1 MESRRSSIKTK
12 SVTLPDAQ
20 PGTKKR
26 GRNPIPFWRRIRFKL
41 ITSFLIPVL
50 FIIILGVV
58 SYQKASTQI
67 IASYETSADQTID
80 MINQYL
86 TLVFDTVQSNYKS
99 YLNEDSLLQFFK
111 GLMDGDNVKHA
122 FVPKDYRDKF
132 SHAVTTDALVSNIY
146 FLSDTQQSIVT
157 SQAAEEKLLT
167 AYIQTHQG
175 EMVKNDQ
182 YKFYLFGNQCPVDGQ
197 LSTDSGKYGARLA
210 RYVNNAGAI
219 MIVDIDRNV
228 IDDAL
233 SSLDAGQGSIVG
245 FLTCDGGEYLSS
257 LSEEAEGPVF
267 AGKPYVEEAFAG
279 EEGNGFSYV
288 EDNKYLFLYSRLEG
302 RDALICALVP
312 RETIIGQTVD
322 IQRFSMALVVLASL
336 IAVLLGS
343 MLARQYG
350 GAIYDMIHKLKKISE
365 GDLTVEVKTRRKD
378 EFKLLAEGVTD
389 MATHMKTL
397 VTGLKD
403 VNAELTGAVGG
414 MTAASDSF
422 LTSSRG
428 IQTEISDMKQGIGKM
443 DDESEDC
450 MRQMDALSL
459 RIGQV
464 AENSGQINVLA
475 KGAEQVIE
483 TGMDSVVRL
492 KDSTG
497 ATITIT
503 SNIIDVIGNLEE
515 KSRSIGMIIET
526 INEIAEQTTLLSLN
540 ASIEAARAGNAGRG
554 FAVVAMEIK
563 KGSAVVKYKGQ
574 LIDGTVFDSN
584 DEGANLSP
592 RGTVPGFGEGIAMMN
607 KGAKYILYIPGELAY
622 GVDGQ
627 QQAVSLTTDSFDRI
641 GRQVSELLD
650 ALGIINESVANMEE
664 DRNATLTAIS
674 AISAVSAQTAA
685 GSENVYATAREQ
697 LKAVEELDKAAEILE
712 KRAGELSGL
721 LEVFRV

>member
-157 SQAAEEKLLT
+157 SQAAEKKLLT

-233 SSLDAGQGSIVG
+233 SSLDAGPGSIVG

-563 KGSAVVKYKGQ
+563 KLADESIQSASQIARIVEEIEKNTKEAS
-574 LIDGTVFDSN
+574 TV
-584 DEGANLSP
+584 A
-592 RGTVPGFGEGIAMMN
+592 RQAEGI
-607 KGAKYILYIPGELAY
+607 
-622 GVDGQ
+622 VDGQ

>member
-233 SSLDAGQGSIVG
+233 SSLDAGPGSIVG

-443 DDESEDC
+443 DNESEDC

-503 SNIIDVIGNLEE
+503 SNIIDVIDNLEE

-563 KGSAVVKYKGQ
+563 KLADESIQSASQIARIVEEIEKNTKEAS
-574 LIDGTVFDSN
+574 TV
-584 DEGANLSP
+584 A
-592 RGTVPGFGEGIAMMN
+592 RQAEGI
-607 KGAKYILYIPGELAY
+607 
-622 GVDGQ
+622 VDGQ

-685 GSENVYATAREQ
+685 GSENVYTTAREQ

>member
-563 KGSAVVKYKGQ
+563 KLADESIQSASQIARIVEEIEKNTKAAS
-574 LIDGTVFDSN
+574 TV
-584 DEGANLSP
+584 A
-592 RGTVPGFGEGIAMMN
+592 RQAEGI
-607 KGAKYILYIPGELAY
+607 
-622 GVDGQ
+622 VDGQ

>member
-20 PGTKKR
+20 PDTKKR

-233 SSLDAGQGSIVG
+233 SSLDAGPGSIVG

-464 AENSGQINVLA
+464 ADNSGQINVLA

-503 SNIIDVIGNLEE
+503 SNIIDVIDNLEE

-563 KGSAVVKYKGQ
+563 KLADESIQSASQIARIVEEIEKNTKEAS
-574 LIDGTVFDSN
+574 TV
-584 DEGANLSP
+584 A
-592 RGTVPGFGEGIAMMN
+592 RQAEGI
-607 KGAKYILYIPGELAY
+607 
-622 GVDGQ
+622 VDGQ

-674 AISAVSAQTAA
+674 AISAQTAA
-685 GSENVYATAREQ
+685 GSENVYTTAREQ

>member
-12 SVTLPDAQ
+12 SVTLPDTQ

-233 SSLDAGQGSIVG
+233 SSLDAGPGSIVG

-503 SNIIDVIGNLEE
+503 SNIIDVIDNLEE

-563 KGSAVVKYKGQ
+563 KLADESIQSASQIARIVEEIEKNTKEAS
-574 LIDGTVFDSN
+574 TV
-584 DEGANLSP
+584 A
-592 RGTVPGFGEGIAMMN
+592 RQAEGI
-607 KGAKYILYIPGELAY
+607 
-622 GVDGQ
+622 VDGQ

-650 ALGIINESVANMEE
+650 ALGVINESVANMEE

-685 GSENVYATAREQ
+685 GSENVYTTAREQ

>member
-1 MESRRSSIKTK
+1 M
-12 SVTLPDAQ
+12 
-20 PGTKKR
+20 
-26 GRNPIPFWRRIRFKL
+26 
-41 ITSFLIPVL
+41 
-50 FIIILGVV
+50 V

-233 SSLDAGQGSIVG
+233 SSLDAGPGSIVG

-464 AENSGQINVLA
+464 ADNSGQINVLA

-503 SNIIDVIGNLEE
+503 SNIIDVIDNLEE

-563 KGSAVVKYKGQ
+563 KLADESIQSASQIARIVEEIEKNTKEAS
-574 LIDGTVFDSN
+574 TV
-584 DEGANLSP
+584 A
-592 RGTVPGFGEGIAMMN
+592 RQAEGI
-607 KGAKYILYIPGELAY
+607 
-622 GVDGQ
+622 VDGQ

-685 GSENVYATAREQ
+685 GSENVYTTAREQ

>member
-12 SVTLPDAQ
+12 SVTLPDTQ

-233 SSLDAGQGSIVG
+233 SSLDAGPGSIVG

-257 LSEEAEGPVF
+257 LSEEAEGSVF

-503 SNIIDVIGNLEE
+503 SNIIDVIDNLEE

-563 KGSAVVKYKGQ
+563 KLADESIQSASQIARIVEEIEKNTKEAS
-574 LIDGTVFDSN
+574 TV
-584 DEGANLSP
+584 A
-592 RGTVPGFGEGIAMMN
+592 RQAEGI
-607 KGAKYILYIPGELAY
+607 
-622 GVDGQ
+622 VDGQ

-685 GSENVYATAREQ
+685 GSENVYTTAREQ

>member
-563 KGSAVVKYKGQ
+563 KLADESIQSASQIARIVEEIEKNTKEASTVVRQ
-574 LIDGTVFDSN
+574 
-584 DEGANLSP
+584 A
-592 RGTVPGFGEGIAMMN
+592 EGI
-607 KGAKYILYIPGELAY
+607 
-622 GVDGQ
+622 VDGQ

>member
-12 SVTLPDAQ
+12 SVTLQDAQ

-233 SSLDAGQGSIVG
+233 SSLDAGPGSIVG

-563 KGSAVVKYKGQ
+563 KLADESIQSASQIARIVEEIEKNTKEAS
-574 LIDGTVFDSN
+574 TV
-584 DEGANLSP
+584 A
-592 RGTVPGFGEGIAMMN
+592 RQAEGI
-607 KGAKYILYIPGELAY
+607 
-622 GVDGQ
+622 VDGQ

>member
-563 KGSAVVKYKGQ
+563 KLADESIQSASQIARIVEEIEKNTKEAS
-574 LIDGTVFDSN
+574 TV
-584 DEGANLSP
+584 A
-592 RGTVPGFGEGIAMMN
+592 RQAEGI
-607 KGAKYILYIPGELAY
+607 
-622 GVDGQ
+622 VDGQ

>member
-1 MESRRSSIKTK
+1 MLFRSRSSIKTK

-563 KGSAVVKYKGQ
+563 KLADESIQSASQIARIVEEIEKNTKEAS
-574 LIDGTVFDSN
+574 TV
-584 DEGANLSP
+584 A
-592 RGTVPGFGEGIAMMN
+592 RQAEGI
-607 KGAKYILYIPGELAY
+607 
-622 GVDGQ
+622 VDGQ

>member
-515 KSRSIGMIIET
+515 KSRFIGMIIET

-563 KGSAVVKYKGQ
+563 KLADESIQSASQIARIVEEIEKNTKEAS
-574 LIDGTVFDSN
+574 TV
-584 DEGANLSP
+584 A
-592 RGTVPGFGEGIAMMN
+592 RQAEGI
-607 KGAKYILYIPGELAY
+607 
-622 GVDGQ
+622 VDGQ

>member
-233 SSLDAGQGSIVG
+233 SSLDAGPGSIVG

-563 KGSAVVKYKGQ
+563 KLADESIQSASQIARIVEEIEKNTKEAS
-574 LIDGTVFDSN
+574 TVARQA
-584 DEGANLSP
+584 G
-592 RGTVPGFGEGIAMMN
+592 GI
-607 KGAKYILYIPGELAY
+607 
-622 GVDGQ
+622 VDGQ

>member
-12 SVTLPDAQ
+12 SVMLPDAQ

-233 SSLDAGQGSIVG
+233 SSLDAGPGSIVG

-563 KGSAVVKYKGQ
+563 KLADESIQSASQIARIVEEIEKNTKEAS
-574 LIDGTVFDSN
+574 TV
-584 DEGANLSP
+584 A
-592 RGTVPGFGEGIAMMN
+592 RQAEGI
-607 KGAKYILYIPGELAY
+607 
-622 GVDGQ
+622 VDGQ

>member
-12 SVTLPDAQ
+12 SVMLPDAQ

-563 KGSAVVKYKGQ
+563 KLADESIQSASQIARIVEEIEKNTKAAS
-574 LIDGTVFDSN
+574 TV
-584 DEGANLSP
+584 A
-592 RGTVPGFGEGIAMMN
+592 RQAEGI
-607 KGAKYILYIPGELAY
+607 
-622 GVDGQ
+622 VDGQ

>member
-233 SSLDAGQGSIVG
+233 SSLDAGPGSIVG

-503 SNIIDVIGNLEE
+503 SNIIDVIDNLEE

-563 KGSAVVKYKGQ
+563 KLADESIQSASQIARIVEEIEKNTKEAS
-574 LIDGTVFDSN
+574 TV
-584 DEGANLSP
+584 A
-592 RGTVPGFGEGIAMMN
+592 RQAEGI
-607 KGAKYILYIPGELAY
+607 
-622 GVDGQ
+622 VDGQ

-685 GSENVYATAREQ
+685 GSENVYTTAREQ

>member
-233 SSLDAGQGSIVG
+233 SSLDAGPGSIVG

-540 ASIEAARAGNAGRG
+540 ASIEAARAGDAGRG

-563 KGSAVVKYKGQ
+563 KLADESIQSASQIARIVEEIEKNTKEAS
-574 LIDGTVFDSN
+574 TV
-584 DEGANLSP
+584 A
-592 RGTVPGFGEGIAMMN
+592 RQAEGI
-607 KGAKYILYIPGELAY
+607 
-622 GVDGQ
+622 VDGQ

>member
-233 SSLDAGQGSIVG
+233 SSLDAGPGSIVG

-464 AENSGQINVLA
+464 ADNSGQINVLA

-503 SNIIDVIGNLEE
+503 SNIIDVIDNLEE

-563 KGSAVVKYKGQ
+563 KLADESIQSASQIARIVEEIEKNTKEAS
-574 LIDGTVFDSN
+574 TV
-584 DEGANLSP
+584 A
-592 RGTVPGFGEGIAMMN
+592 RQAEGI
-607 KGAKYILYIPGELAY
+607 
-622 GVDGQ
+622 VDGQ

-685 GSENVYATAREQ
+685 GSENVYTTAREQ

>member
-1 MESRRSSIKTK
+1 VESRRSSIKTK

-20 PGTKKR
+20 PDTKKR

-233 SSLDAGQGSIVG
+233 SSLDAGPGSIVG

-464 AENSGQINVLA
+464 ADNSGQINVLA

-503 SNIIDVIGNLEE
+503 SNIIDVIDNLEE

-563 KGSAVVKYKGQ
+563 KLADESIQSASQIARIVEEIEKNTKEAS
-574 LIDGTVFDSN
+574 TV
-584 DEGANLSP
+584 A
-592 RGTVPGFGEGIAMMN
+592 RQAEGI
-607 KGAKYILYIPGELAY
+607 
-622 GVDGQ
+622 VDGQ

-685 GSENVYATAREQ
+685 GSENVYTTAREQ

>member
-233 SSLDAGQGSIVG
+233 SSLDAGPGSIVG

-503 SNIIDVIGNLEE
+503 SNIIDVIDNLEE

-563 KGSAVVKYKGQ
+563 KLADESIQSASQIARIVEEIEKNTKEAS
-574 LIDGTVFDSN
+574 TV
-584 DEGANLSP
+584 A
-592 RGTVPGFGEGIAMMN
+592 RQAEGI
-607 KGAKYILYIPGELAY
+607 
-622 GVDGQ
+622 VDGQ

>member
-20 PGTKKR
+20 PDTKKR

-233 SSLDAGQGSIVG
+233 SSLDAGPGSIVG

-464 AENSGQINVLA
+464 ADNSGQINVLA

-503 SNIIDVIGNLEE
+503 SNIIDVIDNLEE

-563 KGSAVVKYKGQ
+563 KLADESIQSASQIARIVEEIEKNTKEAS
-574 LIDGTVFDSN
+574 TV
-584 DEGANLSP
+584 A
-592 RGTVPGFGEGIAMMN
+592 RQAEGI
-607 KGAKYILYIPGELAY
+607 
-622 GVDGQ
+622 VDGQ

-641 GRQVSELLD
+641 GRQVSERLD

-685 GSENVYATAREQ
+685 GSENVYTTAREQ

>member
-233 SSLDAGQGSIVG
+233 SSLDAGPGSIVG

-257 LSEEAEGPVF
+257 LSEEAEGSVF

-503 SNIIDVIGNLEE
+503 SNIIDVIDNLEE

-563 KGSAVVKYKGQ
+563 KLADESIQSASQIARIVEEIEKNTKEAS
-574 LIDGTVFDSN
+574 TV
-584 DEGANLSP
+584 A
-592 RGTVPGFGEGIAMMN
+592 RQAEGI
-607 KGAKYILYIPGELAY
+607 
-622 GVDGQ
+622 VDGQ

-685 GSENVYATAREQ
+685 GSENVYTTAREQ

>member
-12 SVTLPDAQ
+12 SVMLPDAQ

-563 KGSAVVKYKGQ
+563 KLADESIQSASQIARIVEEIEKNTKEAS
-574 LIDGTVFDSN
+574 TV
-584 DEGANLSP
+584 A
-592 RGTVPGFGEGIAMMN
+592 RQAEGI
-607 KGAKYILYIPGELAY
+607 
-622 GVDGQ
+622 VDGQ

>member
-1 MESRRSSIKTK
+1 
-12 SVTLPDAQ
+12 
-20 PGTKKR
+20 
-26 GRNPIPFWRRIRFKL
+26 
-41 ITSFLIPVL
+41 
-50 FIIILGVV
+50 
-58 SYQKASTQI
+58 
-67 IASYETSADQTID
+67 
-80 MINQYL
+80 
-86 TLVFDTVQSNYKS
+86 
-99 YLNEDSLLQFFK
+99 
-111 GLMDGDNVKHA
+111 
-122 FVPKDYRDKF
+122 
-132 SHAVTTDALVSNIY
+132 
-146 FLSDTQQSIVT
+146 
-157 SQAAEEKLLT
+157 
-167 AYIQTHQG
+167 
-175 EMVKNDQ
+175 MVKNDQ

-233 SSLDAGQGSIVG
+233 SSLDAGPGSIVG

-464 AENSGQINVLA
+464 ADNSGQINVLA

-503 SNIIDVIGNLEE
+503 SNIIDVIDNLEE

-563 KGSAVVKYKGQ
+563 KLADESIQSASQIARIVEEIEKNTKEAS
-574 LIDGTVFDSN
+574 TV
-584 DEGANLSP
+584 A
-592 RGTVPGFGEGIAMMN
+592 RQAEGI
-607 KGAKYILYIPGELAY
+607 
-622 GVDGQ
+622 VDGQ

-685 GSENVYATAREQ
+685 GSENVYTTAREQ

>member
-1 MESRRSSIKTK
+1 MKSKSKEIQKT
-12 SVTLPDAQ
+12 SVTLPDTP
-20 PGTKKR
+20 PGTKKGR
-26 GRNPIPFWRRIRFKL
+26 RNPIPFWRRIRFKL

-67 IASYETSADQTID
+67 VASYETSANQTLD

-122 FVPKDYRDKF
+122 YTPKEYRDEF
-132 SHAVTTDALVSNIY
+132 SHAVTTDALISNIY
-146 FLSDTQQSIVT
+146 FLSDTQQSITT
-157 SQAAEEKLLT
+157 SQSTAEKLLT
-167 AYIQTHQG
+167 SYIQTRQG
-175 EMVKNDQ
+175 EMVKEGQ
-182 YKFYLFGNQCPVDGQ
+182 YKFFLFGNQCGVDEQ
-197 LSTDSGKYGARLA
+197 LRTDSGRYGARLA

-219 MIVDIDRNV
+219 MIIDIDRHV
-228 IDDAL
+228 IEDAL
-233 SSLDAGQGSIVG
+233 SSLDAGEGSIVG
-245 FLTCDGGEYLSS
+245 FLTCDGTEYLSS
-257 LSEEAEGPVF
+257 LSDGAEGNVF
-267 AGKPYVEEAFAG
+267 VGKSYVEEAFAK
-279 EEGNGFSYV
+279 EESSGFNYV
-288 EDNKYLFLYSRLEG
+288 EDRKYLFLYSRLEG
-302 RDALICALVP
+302 RDAMVCALVP

-350 GAIYDMIHKLKKISE
+350 GAIYDMIHKLKKVSE
-365 GDLTVEVKTRRKD
+365 GDLTVEVKTKRKD

-389 MATHMKTL
+389 MTTHMKTL

-403 VNAELTGAVGG
+403 VNTELTGAVGG

-450 MRQMDALSL
+450 MRQMDALSE

-464 AENSGQINVLA
+464 ADNSGQINVLA
-475 KGAEQVIE
+475 RGAGQVIE
-483 TGMDSVVRL
+483 TGMDSVARL

-497 ATITIT
+497 STITIT
-503 SNIIDVIGNLEE
+503 SNIIDVIDNLEE
-515 KSRSIGMIIET
+515 KSKSIGMIIET

-563 KGSAVVKYKGQ
+563 KLADESIQSASQIARIVEEIETNTKEASEVAKQ
-574 LIDGTVFDSN
+574 
-584 DEGANLSP
+584 A
-592 RGTVPGFGEGIAMMN
+592 EGIV
-607 KGAKYILYIPGELAY
+607 GE
-622 GVDGQ
+622 Q

-650 ALGIINESVANMEE
+650 ALGIINESVANMEA
-664 DRNATLTAIS
+664 DRNATLSAIS

-685 GSENVYATAREQ
+685 GSENVYATAKEQ
-697 LKAVEELDKAAEILE
+697 LKSVEELDKAAEILE

>member
-1 MESRRSSIKTK
+1 MKSKSYGLKTT
-12 SVTLPDAQ
+12 SVTLPDTP
-20 PGTKKR
+20 PGTKKK
-26 GRNPIPFWRRIRFKL
+26 GKNPIPFWRRIRFKL

-50 FIIILGVV
+50 FIVILGVV

-67 IASYETSADQTID
+67 IASYETSADQTMD

-99 YLNEDSLLQFFK
+99 YLSEDSLLQFFK

-122 FVPKDYRDKF
+122 YTPKEYRDKF
-132 SHAVTTDALVSNIY
+132 SHAVTTDALISNIY
-146 FLSDTQQSIVT
+146 FLSDTQQSITT
-157 SQAAEEKLLT
+157 SQASEEKLLT
-167 AYIQTHQG
+167 SYTQTPQG
-175 EMVKNDQ
+175 EMVKNNQ
-182 YKFYLFGNQCPVDGQ
+182 YKFYLFGNQCTVDGQ
-197 LSTDSGKYGARLA
+197 LRTDDSKYGARLA
-210 RYVNNAGAI
+210 RYVNSAGAI
-219 MIVDIDRNV
+219 MIIDIDRHV
-228 IDDAL
+228 IEDAL
-233 SSLDAGQGSIVG
+233 SSLDAGDGSVVG
-245 FLTCDGGEYLSS
+245 FLTCDGAEYLSS
-257 LSEEAEGPVF
+257 ISEGTEGNVF

-279 EEGNGFSYV
+279 EESNGFSYV

-302 RDALICALVP
+302 REAMICALVP

-350 GAIYDMIHKLKKISE
+350 GAIYDMIHKLKKVSE
-365 GDLTVEVKTRRKD
+365 GDLTVEVKTKRKD

-403 VNAELTGAVGG
+403 VNTELTGAIGG

-422 LTSSRG
+422 LTTSRG

-443 DDESEDC
+443 DGESEDC
-450 MRQMDALSL
+450 MRQMDALSE

-464 AENSGQINVLA
+464 ADNSGQINVLA
-475 KGAEQVIE
+475 KEAGQVIE
-483 TGMDSVVRL
+483 TGMDSVAQL
-492 KDSTG
+492 KESTG
-497 ATITIT
+497 STITIT
-503 SNIIDVIGNLEE
+503 SNIIDVIDNLEE
-515 KSRSIGMIIET
+515 KSKSIGMIIET

-563 KGSAVVKYKGQ
+563 KLADESIRSASQIARIVEEIETNTKEASAVAKQ
-574 LIDGTVFDSN
+574 
-584 DEGANLSP
+584 A
-592 RGTVPGFGEGIAMMN
+592 EGI
-607 KGAKYILYIPGELAY
+607 
-622 GVDGQ
+622 VDEQ
-627 QQAVSLTTDSFDRI
+627 QKSVSFTTDSFDKI
-641 GRQVSELLD
+641 GRQVSELLK

-664 DRNATLTAIS
+664 DRNATLSAIS

-685 GSENVYATAREQ
+685 GSENVYATAKEQ

>member
-503 SNIIDVIGNLEE
+503 SNIIDVIDNLEE

-563 KGSAVVKYKGQ
+563 KLADESIQSASQIARIVEEIEKNTKEAS
-574 LIDGTVFDSN
+574 TV
-584 DEGANLSP
+584 A
-592 RGTVPGFGEGIAMMN
+592 RQAEGI
-607 KGAKYILYIPGELAY
+607 
-622 GVDGQ
+622 VDGQ

>member
-233 SSLDAGQGSIVG
+233 SSLDAGPGSIVG

-464 AENSGQINVLA
+464 ADNSGQINVLA

-503 SNIIDVIGNLEE
+503 SNIIDVIDNLEE

-563 KGSAVVKYKGQ
+563 KLADESIQSASQIARIVEEIEKNTKEAS
-574 LIDGTVFDSN
+574 TV
-584 DEGANLSP
+584 A
-592 RGTVPGFGEGIAMMN
+592 RQAEGI
-607 KGAKYILYIPGELAY
+607 
-622 GVDGQ
+622 VDGQ

-664 DRNATLTAIS
+664 DCNATLTAIS

>member
-233 SSLDAGQGSIVG
+233 SSLDAGPGSIVG

-563 KGSAVVKYKGQ
+563 KLADESIQSASQIARIVEEIEKNTKEAS
-574 LIDGTVFDSN
+574 TV
-584 DEGANLSP
+584 A
-592 RGTVPGFGEGIAMMN
+592 RQAEGI
-607 KGAKYILYIPGELAY
+607 
-622 GVDGQ
+622 VDGQ

>member
-20 PGTKKR
+20 PDTKKR

-122 FVPKDYRDKF
+122 FVPMYVPKDYRDKF

-233 SSLDAGQGSIVG
+233 SSLDAGPGSIVG

-464 AENSGQINVLA
+464 ADNSGQINVLA

-503 SNIIDVIGNLEE
+503 SNIIDVIDNLEE

-563 KGSAVVKYKGQ
+563 KLADESIQSASQIARIVEEIEKNTKEAS
-574 LIDGTVFDSN
+574 TV
-584 DEGANLSP
+584 A
-592 RGTVPGFGEGIAMMN
+592 RQAEGI
-607 KGAKYILYIPGELAY
+607 
-622 GVDGQ
+622 VDGQ

-685 GSENVYATAREQ
+685 GSENVYTTAREQ

>member
-1 MESRRSSIKTK
+1 MKSKMSGVKNI
-12 SVTLPDAQ
+12 SVTLPDTPPKA
-20 PGTKKR
+20 KKR

-111 GLMDGDNVKHA
+111 GLMDGDNVRHA

-146 FLSDTQQSIVT
+146 FLSDTQQSITT
-157 SQAAEEKLLT
+157 SQSSEEKLLT
-167 AYIQTHQG
+167 AYTQTHQG

-182 YKFYLFGNQCPVDGQ
+182 YKFYLFGNQCTVDGQ
-197 LSTDSGKYGARLA
+197 LKTDSGKYGARLA

-219 MIVDIDRNV
+219 MMIDIDRHV
-228 IDDAL
+228 IEDAL
-233 SSLDAGQGSIVG
+233 SSLDAGEGSVVG
-245 FLTCDGGEYLSS
+245 FLTCDGAEYLSS
-257 LSEEAEGPVF
+257 LSEGTEGNVF
-267 AGKPYVEEAFAG
+267 TGKPYVEEAFAG

-302 RDALICALVP
+302 RDAMICALVP

-350 GAIYDMIHKLKKISE
+350 GAIYDMIHKLKKVSE

-403 VNAELTGAVGG
+403 VNTELTGAVGG

-450 MRQMDALSL
+450 MRQMDALSE

-464 AENSGQINVLA
+464 ADNSGQINVLA
-475 KGAEQVIE
+475 RGAGQVIE
-483 TGMDSVVRL
+483 TGMDSVAQL
-492 KDSTG
+492 KESTG
-497 ATITIT
+497 STITIT
-503 SNIIDVIGNLEE
+503 SNIIDVIDNLEE
-515 KSRSIGMIIET
+515 KSKSIGMIIET

-563 KGSAVVKYKGQ
+563 KLADESIQSAGQIARIVEEIEANTKEASAVAKQ
-574 LIDGTVFDSN
+574 
-584 DEGANLSP
+584 A
-592 RGTVPGFGEGIAMMN
+592 EGI
-607 KGAKYILYIPGELAY
+607 
-622 GVDGQ
+622 VDGQ

-650 ALGIINESVANMEE
+650 ALGVINESVANMEE
-664 DRNATLTAIS
+664 DRNATLSAIS

-685 GSENVYATAREQ
+685 GSENVYATAKEQ